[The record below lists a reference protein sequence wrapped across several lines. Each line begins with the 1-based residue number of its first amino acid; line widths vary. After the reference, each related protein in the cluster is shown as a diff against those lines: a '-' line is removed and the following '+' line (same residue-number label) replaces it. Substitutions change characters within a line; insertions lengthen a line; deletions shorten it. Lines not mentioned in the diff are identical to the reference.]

1 MIISTGTASGKSL
14 AYLTPAVAACFDGG
28 TVLYLTPTKAL
39 AADQLRGLRE
49 LRITQVRAACFDGD
63 TPFEERTW
71 IRQHANYVLTNPD
84 MLHRSL
90 LPRHSQW
97 SSFFRRLRM
106 IVVDECHGYR
116 GVFGSHVAQILRRL
130 RRVCS
135 RYGSRPTFILASATA
150 SEPGVFAKR
159 LTGLEMD
166 EVTTDASPKGSTT
179 IALWEPPLTELRGE
193 GGAPVRRTATAE
205 AADLLADLVLANVRT
220 LAFIRS
226 RRGAETVAMSARAK
240 LQDVAFSLSA
250 HHTGSHR
257 HPHSGHSHAR
267 HATASHGHPAPA
279 APTERTTAQDDA
291 DPSMP
296 HEPRPPASLNRGSD
310 DASTSAGTGVSAGGS
325 AGAST
330 GAGGSAG
337 ASTGTG
343 ASTSGSAGTG
353 ASTSGSAGT
362 GASTS
367 GSAGTGTSGSAG
379 TGTGT
384 GTSGSAGT
392 GTGTSGSAG
401 TGASTSGSA
410 GTGASTSG
418 SAGTSTGTGGVSK
431 PKAAT
436 DLSAAVTDLSAAVT
450 RSAAAHP
457 SSLSLTPAGN
467 LRDMAGP
474 RAATDMD
481 AAAGP
486 GATADLSGTADQ
498 ATPAAVTDP
507 AAPIGGLR
515 DGAELQDAAELPDK
529 IAAYRAGYLAEDR
542 RLLEKALR
550 SGTIMG
556 LATTNALELGVD
568 VSGLDAVLIA
578 GWPGTRASLW
588 QQVGRAG
595 RAGQDALAVLIAR
608 DDPLDTYI
616 VHHPDAL
623 FGQPVEAIVLDPD
636 NPYVLGPHLC
646 VAAAEIPLTEDDL
659 PTFGD
664 TAADVLADLVSQG
677 LLRRRPNGWFWTKRE
692 RATDLADIRGGG
704 GTLIQVVESST
715 GRLLGSVDEPSAHTT
730 VHTGAVYL
738 HQGET
743 FLVEHLDLDAGVAL
757 VSGAA
762 PDYSTFARDITD
774 ISIISAHRSHPLGPG
789 TLHFGEVEVTRQVV
803 SYLKR
808 RIQSGEMVG
817 DEPLDLPP
825 RTLRTRA
832 IWWTLPADVVAPLAE
847 QGFDLGGSA
856 HAAEHAA
863 IGLLPLFAT
872 CDRWDIGGV
881 STELHAD
888 TGQLTVFVY
897 DGHAGGAGFAERG
910 YARATDWLTATR
922 EAIASC
928 ECDRGCPSCIQS
940 PKCGNGNDPLDK
952 RGAIHLL
959 DTLLTPPSTSTT

>member
-14 AYLTPAVAACFDGG
+14 AYLTPAVASCLDGG

-84 MLHRSL
+84 MLHRSI
-90 LPRHSQW
+90 LPRHAQW

-130 RRVCS
+130 RRACA
-135 RYGSRPTFILASATA
+135 RYGAHPTFLLASATA
-150 SEPGVFAKR
+150 SEPGLFAMR

-166 EVTTDASPKGSTT
+166 EVTVDASPKGSTT

-205 AADLLADLVLANVRT
+205 AADLLADLVLADVRT
-220 LAFIRS
+220 LAFVRS
-226 RRGAETVAMSARAK
+226 RRGAETVALSARAK
-240 LQDVAFSLSA
+240 LADVAFSIPF
-250 HHTGSHR
+250 TGTPPTPHR
-257 HPHSGHSHAR
+257 GNLEPPR
-267 HATASHGHPAPA
+267 PAPQQA
-279 APTERTTAQDDA
+279 ANAF
-291 DPSMP
+291 DPS
-296 HEPRPPASLNRGSD
+296 H
-310 DASTSAGTGVSAGGS
+310 
-325 AGAST
+325 
-330 GAGGSAG
+330 
-337 ASTGTG
+337 G
-343 ASTSGSAGTG
+343 ASTSTGDDKGARRTTAAPTGDVAPATDATG
-353 ASTSGSAGT
+353 ASDDTAGT
-362 GASTS
+362 TGEGTATSAPST
-367 GSAGTGTSGSAG
+367 
-379 TGTGT
+379 
-384 GTSGSAGT
+384 
-392 GTGTSGSAG
+392 
-401 TGASTSGSA
+401 
-410 GTGASTSG
+410 
-418 SAGTSTGTGGVSK
+418 
-431 PKAAT
+431 AANSLTWAVPDHT
-436 DLSAAVTDLSAAVT
+436 DL
-450 RSAAAHP
+450 
-457 SSLSLTPAGN
+457 
-467 LRDMAGP
+467 
-474 RAATDMD
+474 
-481 AAAGP
+481 
-486 GATADLSGTADQ
+486 ADL
-498 ATPAAVTDP
+498 PN
-507 AAPIGGLR
+507 
-515 DGAELQDAAELPDK
+515 K

-542 RLLEKALR
+542 RVLEKALR
-550 SGTIMG
+550 QGTIMG

-588 QQVGRAG
+588 QQAGRAG
-595 RAGQDALAVLIAR
+595 RDGQDALAVLIAR
-608 DDPLDTYI
+608 DDPLDTYL
-616 VHHPDAL
+616 VHHPQAL

-646 VAAAEIPLTEDDL
+646 AAAAEIPLTENDL
-659 PTFGD
+659 SIFG
-664 TAADVLADLVSQG
+664 TTTADVLDDLVSQG
-677 LLRRRPNGWFWTKRE
+677 LLRRREAGWFWTKRE

-704 GTLIQVVESST
+704 GAPIQVVESST
-715 GRLLGSVDEPSAHTT
+715 GRLLGSVDEPSAHTA
-730 VHTGAVYL
+730 VHTGAVYI

-743 FLVEHLDLDAGVAL
+743 FLVELLDLEAGVAL
-757 VSGAA
+757 VSAA
-762 PDYSTFARDITD
+762 NPDYSTFARDITD
-774 ISIISAHRSHPLGPG
+774 ISILATQRSHPLGPG

-808 RIQSGEMVG
+808 RLQSGEMLG

-832 IWWTLPADVVAPLAE
+832 VWWTLPASAVAPLAE
-847 QGFDLGGSA
+847 DGIDLGGAA
-856 HAAEHAA
+856 HAAEHAS

-888 TGQLTVFVY
+888 TALLTVFVY
-897 DGHAGGAGFAERG
+897 DGHEGGAGFAERG

-940 PKCGNGNDPLDK
+940 PKCGNGNEPLDK
-952 RGAIHLL
+952 RGAIRLL
-959 DTLLTPPSTSTT
+959 NTLLAAE